1 MFNVNNKDIK
11 PTAMALLA
19 ELSSY
24 TTTNNDFLDLNW

>member
-1 MFNVNNKDIK
+1 MFKVNNKDIK

-24 TTTNNDFLDLNW
+24 TTTNDFLDLNW